1 MNSEPQDLAAA
12 LRQWCELL
20 ESLRIALAEDRPS
33 PGLSALGDG
42 LADAT
47 DEVLGWL
54 HEAEQTLKQPNSQRT
69 VAQLVS
75 RAIQRQG
82 DTLFSAANQTQLDRT
97 ARLGGAPWNAWVR
110 AVRSSAEPLWQS
122 AAAAVA
128 QLADPVPVGS
138 DLSHTTY
145 HATHFVHSDTSH
157 PPVH

>member
-1 MNSEPQDLAAA
+1 MNPDTAQVAAA

-20 ESLRIALAEDRPS
+20 ENLRIALAEDRPA

-54 HEAEQTLKQPNSQRT
+54 REAEQALQQPDGRRT
-69 VAQLVS
+69 AAPLVG

-110 AVRSSAEPLWQS
+110 AVRSSAEPLWRS
-122 AAAAVA
+122 AAAVVG
-128 QLADPVPVGS
+128 QLAEPAAHAS
-138 DLSHTTY
+138 DVSHTTY
-145 HATHFVHSDTSH
+145 HSTHFVQSDTSH